1 MILRLLDAVCAHAE
15 THRNAQSKI
24 NGLIIGLIFMIT
36 AQSTALYWFLPPSTK
51 WLGRSRRYL
60 LIAMLA
66 TLYAASQEPA
76 PSASLH
82 GVVLDSQ
89 GKLVAQVDVSLERK
103 NSRGKLTAATDSQ
116 GRYNF
121 EKLQGGIYRIEVIKE
136 TKAGAEGAYIDPLI
150 LKPHESRTLDLTLG
164 EQQGKSSFEAGPQ
177 FFDQPQF
184 SVSGVTDTTSLGGH
198 GSDTVVRTRDS
209 LAKETI
215 SLSGTTAP
223 ASADA
228 GNYLAAKASLEKDLA
243 THETAD
249 LHHQLADIEEKL
261 EDSLTAVHHYQ
272 RAAELDPTE
281 SHLFDWGA
289 ELLLHRA
296 PEPAEEV
303 FGKGNQKYPNS
314 PRMLLGLGAAAFARG
329 NTDEAIQRI
338 CRASDL
344 NPGDAA
350 PYLFLGKIEQSEI
363 APPDELINK
372 LNRFVTLQPR
382 NADANYYYAVG
393 LWKQRNRSPHP
404 DTAAQVESL
413 LKTALQINPTHALAE
428 LQLGILHNEKAA
440 YTEAIAHYQ
449 KAVQIDPKLEEAHY
463 RLAQAYRQ
471 TGDADKSKEELR
483 IYTQLSKES
492 AQQQDRERRE
502 VKQFVYTLRDHAGSP
517 SR

>member
-1 MILRLLDAVCAHAE
+1 MLVV
-15 THRNAQSKI
+15 
-24 NGLIIGLIFMIT
+24 
-36 AQSTALYWFLPPSTK
+36 
-51 WLGRSRRYL
+51 
-60 LIAMLA
+60 AMLVP
-66 TLYAASQEPA
+66 LYAAGQEPE

-82 GVVLDSQ
+82 GVVHDSQ
-89 GKLVAQVDVSLERK
+89 GKIVAQVDVSLERK
-103 NSRGKLTAATDSQ
+103 NSHSKLTAATDSQ

-121 EKLQGGIYRIEVIKE
+121 EKLQEGIYRIEVLKE
-136 TKAGAEGAYIDPLI
+136 TKVGDEGAHIDPLI
-150 LKPHESRTLDLTLG
+150 LKPHESRALDLTL
-164 EQQGKSSFEAGPQ
+164 EELQKGKSSFEAGPQ

-184 SVSGVTDTTSLGGH
+184 SVSGVTDTTGLGGH

-215 SLSGTTAP
+215 SLSGTATP
-223 ASADA
+223 ASSDA

-243 THETAD
+243 TNESANV
-249 LHHQLADIEEKL
+249 HHQLADVEEKL
-261 EDSLTAVHHYQ
+261 GDSLKAVRHYQ

-289 ELLLHRA
+289 ELLLHHA
-296 PEPAEEV
+296 PEPSEEV

-314 PRMLLGLGAAAFARG
+314 TRMLLGLGAAAFARG
-329 NTDEAIQRI
+329 NTDAAIQRI

-363 APPDELINK
+363 APPDELISK

-382 NADANYYYAVG
+382 NADANYYYAIG
-393 LWKQRNRSPHP
+393 LWKQRNRSPKP

-413 LKTALQINPTHALAE
+413 LKTALQISPTHALAE
-428 LQLGILHNEKAA
+428 LQLGIVQNDQGA
-440 YTEAIAHYQ
+440 YSEAIAHYQ

-471 TGDADKSKEELR
+471 IGESDKAKEEVR

-492 AQQQDRERRE
+492 AQRQDRERHE
-502 VKQFVYTLRDHAGSP
+502 IKQFVYTLRDHAESE

>member
-1 MILRLLDAVCAHAE
+1 MVAV
-15 THRNAQSKI
+15 
-24 NGLIIGLIFMIT
+24 
-36 AQSTALYWFLPPSTK
+36 
-51 WLGRSRRYL
+51 
-60 LIAMLA
+60 AMLVP
-66 TLYAASQEPA
+66 LYTAGQEPA
-76 PSASLH
+76 PSATLQ
-82 GVVLDSQ
+82 GVVRDSQ
-89 GKLVAQVDVSLERK
+89 GQIVAQVDVSLERK
-103 NSRGKLTAATDSQ
+103 NSHGKLTVTTDSQ

-121 EKLQGGIYRIEVIKE
+121 EKLQEGIYRIEVLKE
-136 TKAGAEGAYIDPLI
+136 TNVGAEGARIDPLI
-150 LKPHESRTLDLTLG
+150 LKPHESRTLDLTLK
-164 EQQGKSSFEAGPQ
+164 ELQKGKSSFEAGPQ

-215 SLSGTTAP
+215 SLSGTTDRTNANP
-223 ASADA
+223 
-228 GNYLAAKASLEKDLA
+228 GNDIAAKTSLEKELA

-261 EDSLTAVHHYQ
+261 GDSLKAVHHYQ

-289 ELLLHRA
+289 ELLLHHA

-314 PRMLLGLGAAAFARG
+314 ARMLLGLGAAAFARG

-393 LWKQRNRSPHP
+393 LWKQRNRSPKP
-404 DTAAQVESL
+404 DNLAQVQSL
-413 LKTALQINPTHALAE
+413 LNTALQMNPKHAPAE
-428 LQLGILHNEKAA
+428 LQLGILHNDQAA
-440 YTEAIAHYQ
+440 YAEAIAHYRR
-449 KAVQIDPKLEEAHY
+449 AVQIDPKLEEAHY

-471 TGDADKSKEELR
+471 TEQADKAKEELR

-492 AQQQDRERRE
+492 AQQQDRERHE
-502 VKQFVYTLRDHAGSP
+502 IKQFVYTLRDQSGP
-517 SR
+517 QSR